1 MTIFHLILLS
11 HLMTY
16 IHFIEF
22 VFFLFFSPKSKTL
35 GFFPVSW
42 RCVIFQNGSFTGEFT
57 LCFFLFI
64 FALTSLHS
72 HHEFHS
78 WKKCNISSFFFL
90 AHSICLHI
98 VWVSFTGS
106 SSQYVWVLLSSLQYC
121 LFLVLQF
128 FLPLASYFNFLSQ
141 FHQSAVWIIIVLN
154 VQVEH

>member
-78 WKKCNISSFFFL
+78 WKKCNISSFFFFSTFHL
-90 AHSICLHI
+90 PAYSMSQFYWVFISICLSPAVFPSI
-98 VWVSFTGS
+98 LFV
-106 SSQYVWVLLSSLQYC
+106 SSLTI
-121 LFLVLQF
+121 FLALSKLLQ
-128 FLPLASYFNFLSQ
+128 LSV
-141 FHQSAVWIIIVLN
+141 SVSSVCSMN
-154 VQVEH
+154 NNST